1 MTSKLKM
8 MIICIFLVCSV
19 IILMRTYGFLEYLEL
34 AAYDFFLRKSASQNV
49 KDDRIVIIGITDDD
63 LAWAKKTRNSP
74 WTLNDDLLHELF
86 TTLLKYEPVVIGFDL
101 YRDQDVPP
109 GTEKLHAMFHGDQDD
124 EPLIVTIQKMG
135 DELTSGIG
143 PPMYFLKN
151 QELVSF
157 NDVVVD
163 PGGVIRR
170 GLIFMKIGEEMF
182 NSFAFMLVYHYVDPE
197 TILKQ
202 HKDDSIQFGKL
213 RLYRMK
219 PNDGGYINTNASG
232 FQFMLDYQS
241 PGSRFTTF
249 SLKDVLTGK
258 VSKKDLE
265 DKLVIIGPT
274 AVSKKDFFYTPFSQ
288 SMKAGQKTPGVMIH
302 AQIVSQLLGCV
313 LDGKKPM
320 RCFSETF
327 ENLWIVLWSLLGS
340 FVALW
345 LGTSVFFAIVSIIVM
360 VLLILFTYY
369 LLTIG
374 LWIPVVPQ
382 VLSYLITSAIILVIV
397 SRQEK
402 MQRGQLMQLF
412 SKHVSQDVAEALW
425 EKRDQFMD
433 GNRPQPQRM
442 MTTVLFSDLKG
453 FTTISEKMEPGVLL
467 DWLNEYMEL
476 MSQVIAKHNGVID
489 KFIGDSIMAV
499 FGIPVARTTAESIS
513 EDAYNSVNCA
523 LDMEEALIQLNKKL
537 EEKKFP
543 TIKMR
548 IGIFT
553 GPVIAGSLGSSTRM
567 EYTVLGDTVN
577 TASRL
582 ESFDK
587 SDNISYGVCRILIGV
602 STYMYIRGQFKTE
615 KVGSVRLKGKDREV
629 DIYRVSRKS
638 E

>member
-1 MTSKLKM
+1 
-8 MIICIFLVCSV
+8 
-19 IILMRTYGFLEYLEL
+19 MRTYGFFEYLEL
-34 AAYDFFLRKSASQNV
+34 AAYDLYLRESASKNV

-63 LAWAKKTRNSP
+63 LAWAFKNRNSP

-86 TTLLKYEPVVIGFDL
+86 TTLLKYEPAVIGFDF
-101 YRDQDVPP
+101 YRDQPVPP
-109 GTEKLHAMFHGDQDD
+109 GTEKLKAMFDVDPDD

-135 DELTSGIG
+135 DELTPGVK
-143 PPMYFLKN
+143 PAMHFLQH

-163 PGGVIRR
+163 PGGIIRR
-170 GLIFMKIGEEMF
+170 GLIFMNLEEKMF
-182 NSFAFMLVYHYVDPE
+182 NSFAFLLAYHYVDSA
-197 TILKQ
+197 IVFQ
-202 HKDDSIQFGKL
+202 QNQDDSIQFGKL

-219 PNDGGYINTNASG
+219 PDEGGYINANVNG

-241 PGSRFTTF
+241 IGSRFTKF
-249 SLKDVLTGK
+249 SLQDVLTGK
-258 VSKKDLE
+258 VSSKDLK

-288 SMKAGQKTPGVMIH
+288 SMKSGQKTPGVMIH
-302 AQIVSQLLGCV
+302 AQIVSQLLRCV

-320 RCFSETF
+320 RSFNETF

-345 LGTSVFFAIVSIIVM
+345 LGSSVFFAIISIIVM
-360 VLLILFTYY
+360 IGLILFTFH
-369 LLTIG
+369 LLAIG

-382 VLSYLITSAIILVIV
+382 IFSYLITSSIILVII

-402 MQRGQLMQLF
+402 MHRGQLMQLF

-476 MSQVIAKHNGVID
+476 MSQVIAEHNGVID

-499 FGIPVARTTAESIS
+499 FGIPVARTTAEAIS
-513 EDAYNSVNCA
+513 EDAFNSVSCA

-537 EEKKFP
+537 VEKKLP
-543 TIKMR
+543 MIKMR

-553 GPVIAGSLGSSTRM
+553 GPVIAGSLGSTTRM

-587 SDNISYGVCRILIGV
+587 TDNMSYGVCRILIGV
-602 STYMYIRGQFKTE
+602 STYMYVRGKFKTE
-615 KVGSVRLKGKDREV
+615 KVGSVRLKGKDREI
-629 DIYRVSRKS
+629 DIYRVKEELSKNLTK
-638 E
+638 